1 MTDYKIQSM
10 ADLEAEM
17 RAVTRG
23 EKAADEDAAQPS
35 VESADVLI
43 RLLTPENRDLLKIIR
58 DEHPQSVADLARR
71 TKRAEPNLLRTLAKL
86 EAVGLVEM
94 RLVERRR
101 VPFPRVAKLRFE
113 IDPYAQNDRVEL
125 A

>member
-17 RAVTRG
+17 RAAARG
-23 EKAADEDAAQPS
+23 EKAPPEGAAQPS

-43 RLLTPENRDLLKIIR
+43 RLLTPENRDLLKTIR
-58 DEHPQSVADLARR
+58 DERPQSVADLARR

-94 RLVERRR
+94 RLVGRRR
-101 VPFPRVAKLRFE
+101 VPFSRVGKLRFE
-113 IDPYAQNDRVEL
+113 IDPYSQNDRVEF